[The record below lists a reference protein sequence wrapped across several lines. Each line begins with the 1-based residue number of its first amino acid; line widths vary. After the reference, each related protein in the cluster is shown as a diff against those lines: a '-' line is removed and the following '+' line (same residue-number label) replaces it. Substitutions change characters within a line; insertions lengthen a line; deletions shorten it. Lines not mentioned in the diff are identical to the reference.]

1 LIVLEDGGDP
11 RFDQEQSSRALIPEE
26 RRLRIVERIQRAGTV
41 TVGMLE
47 AEFGIS
53 SMTARR
59 DLAILEREGWI
70 RRTRGGAMLPVVASQ
85 EDSFA
90 HRLEQSVE
98 HKKRLAAA
106 AAGMLKQGESVF
118 IDSSTTAYYTALRV
132 LEVGPKVTIL
142 TNSVPVMSLF
152 GQQGANAEL
161 IGIGGSLRKLTLS
174 FVGPHAVATVS
185 EHFADKAFLSV
196 KGLAPGGYL
205 TDPDALEAEVKRS
218 MIRRAREPVLLVDRT
233 KLSERGLSV
242 IGHVADLGLV
252 LAAGAPDGDL
262 NTIAS
267 LGVEVRGV

>member
-1 LIVLEDGGDP
+1 LIVLEDGGNQ
-11 RFDQEQSSRALIPEE
+11 RIDQEQSSRALIPEE
-26 RRLRIVERIQRAGTV
+26 RRLRIVERIQQAGTV

-59 DLAILEREGWI
+59 DLAILEREGWV

-106 AAGMLKQGESVF
+106 AAGMLKRGESVF
-118 IDSSTTAYYTALRV
+118 IDSSTTAYYTTLRV
-132 LEVGPKVTIL
+132 LEVGLKVTIL

-152 GQQGANAEL
+152 GQRVPNAEL

-218 MIRRAREPVLLVDRT
+218 MIRRAREPVLLVDGT
-233 KLSERGLSV
+233 KLGERGLSV
-242 IGHVADLGLV
+242 IGHVADLGSV
-252 LAAGAPDGDL
+252 LAAGASDRDL
-262 NTIAS
+262 NPIAS
-267 LGVEVRGV
+267 LGVEVKVV

>member
-1 LIVLEDGGDP
+1 LIVLEDEGDP
-11 RFDQEQSSRALIPEE
+11 RFDQVQSSRALIPEE

-59 DLAILEREGWI
+59 DLAILEREGWV
-70 RRTRGGAMLPVVASQ
+70 RRTRGGAMLPIVASQ

-152 GQQGANAEL
+152 GQRVANAEL

-242 IGHVADLGLV
+242 IGHVADLGSV